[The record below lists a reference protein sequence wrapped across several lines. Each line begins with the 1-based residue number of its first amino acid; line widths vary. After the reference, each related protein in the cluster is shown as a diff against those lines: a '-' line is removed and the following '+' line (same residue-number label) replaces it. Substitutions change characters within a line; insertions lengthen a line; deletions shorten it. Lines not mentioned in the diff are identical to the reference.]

1 MHKKHPQTVIRLRMF
16 WYTEYIGGKYLVPL
30 VKGDS
35 PIRGNVRNADKGVA
49 VSGEE
54 DVTAYAVTGGF
65 RRATRDRVLQARG
78 SSRTPTPATLVLSGR
93 FAVPPRTILR
103 QRPLRLIEFFII

>member
-65 RRATRDRVLQARG
+65 RRATRDRVPDDLYTAI
-78 SSRTPTPATLVLSGR
+78 SRHHGRTGAACRAAPANCCVFPHIGGKRLV
-93 FAVPPRTILR
+93 
-103 QRPLRLIEFFII
+103 PLV

>member
-65 RRATRDRVLQARG
+65 RRATRDRVLDDPYTAI
-78 SSRTPTPATLVLSGR
+78 SRQHCRTGAAAI
-93 FAVPPRTILR
+93 AVNL
-103 QRPLRLIEFFII
+103 